1 MRCSRASHT
10 PAVKPPETYLPP
22 KCSKKLP
29 LSAILALRL
38 NGRWAGP
45 VTTAQ
50 SIKPVWVM
58 EEMHVLDIIL
68 VIDATHSIQV
78 LEA

>member
-1 MRCSRASHT
+1 MPVLEAI
-10 PAVKPPETYLPP
+10 P
-22 KCSKKLP
+22 SKGD
-29 LSAILALRL
+29 IG
-38 NGRWAGP
+38 ND
-45 VTTAQ
+45 TAQ
-50 SIKPVWVM
+50 GIKPVWVM